1 MESGQA
7 RVPFM
12 PEAEDMTPGQVHVLD
27 RQVEKNVMKIHTRN
41 IFSESPQDCID
52 CHLYHLP
59 EYACE
64 SG

>member
-27 RQVEKNVMKIHTRN
+27 RQVGKKIMKNT
-41 IFSESPQDCID
+41 
-52 CHLYHLP
+52 Y
-59 EYACE
+59 
-64 SG
+64 